1 MKTLPHTFEQA
12 KQIQDALTLAT
23 DNASKAL
30 RAIIGDE
37 RGPMGLTPDHIKS
50 SPEFQDALLAFNKAN
65 ARSRAFNGP
74 FVKQFKKEL
83 AELRKAKR
91 GY

>member
-1 MKTLPHTFEQA
+1 MKTIPLTFEKA
-12 KQIQDALTLAT
+12 KEIQEALNLAAN
-23 DNASKAL
+23 NASKVL
-30 RAIIGDE
+30 KDIVGDE
-37 RGPMGLTPDHIKS
+37 VGPMGLTPDHIKF
-50 SPEFQDALLAFNKAN
+50 SPEYQSALATFNHAN